1 MELCHRSH
9 LRLQSMLL
17 TEARLQRDL
26 TLVCT
31 LFFFQAVVREMN
43 RLGMM
48 VDLSHASVHTM
59 KDALEASKAPVI
71 FSHSSAFALCNSSR
85 NVPDDVLK
93 SLVSANFT
101 RKRSIS
107 LCVLKLFFFI
117 LCYEMQASSKVANK
131 SYGHIP
137 PQKGFQNVYENLYTK

>member
-1 MELCHRSH
+1 
-9 LRLQSMLL
+9 
-17 TEARLQRDL
+17 
-26 TLVCT
+26 
-31 LFFFQAVVREMN
+31 MN

-93 SLVSANFT
+93 LVVS
-101 RKRSIS
+101 
-107 LCVLKLFFFI
+107 LFFI
-117 LCYEMQASSKVANK
+117 YICTKIVPEYIRLVAFRQTMFWL
-131 SYGHIP
+131 SAMH
-137 PQKGFQNVYENLYTK
+137 VT